1 MLQKDKLDIIESARH
16 MLDEEMSLRHFTEAT
31 KRSYRSVVAA
41 FLRTVNKPLS
51 ELCSEDLRGYL
62 LASKKRGL
70 SWSSMNQQQCAIR
83 LFIGSCLGWKPEDM
97 GLPPRKSEKRVN
109 FVLSA
114 SGIHQIIN
122 SARPGLEQTL
132 LLFIYATGA
141 RSFEAVRLHVSDI
154 QSARMLVRIS
164 QGKGRKDRL
173 VPLSL
178 QLLQTLREYYKLN
191 RPGEW
196 LFPSEDQ
203 SEPMKVAEVRTIW
216 NLAKRKAGIAA
227 GGVHSLRHAFA
238 TNMLEQGVDLY
249 SLQQILGHSNI
260 QSTARYLSMTNTIS
274 RAVGDKIDVLLKAV
288 TPSA

>member
-1 MLQKDKLDIIESARH
+1 MLPKNNLDNIEMAFQ
-16 MLDEEMSLRHFTEAT
+16 MLDDEMTLRHFTESTRRA
-31 KRSYRSVVAA
+31 YRSVVAA
-41 FLRTVNKPLS
+41 FLRTVRKPLS

-62 LASKKRGL
+62 LTSEKRGL
-70 SWSSMNQQQCAIR
+70 SWSSMNQQHCAIR
-83 LFIGSCLGWKPEDM
+83 LFIRSCLGWKPEDID
-97 GLPPRKSEKRVN
+97 LPPRKSEKRVKL
-109 FVLSA
+109 VLTA

-122 SARPGLEQTL
+122 CARPGLEQTL
-132 LLFIYATGA
+132 LFFIYATGA

-154 QSARMLVRIS
+154 QSSRMLVRIS

-173 VPLSL
+173 VPLSPH
-178 QLLQTLREYYKLN
+178 LLHTLREYYRSN

-196 LFPSEDQ
+196 LFPSADQ

-216 NLAKRKAGIAA
+216 NLAKRKAGIST

-274 RAVGDKIDVLLKAV
+274 RAVGDKIDALLKAV
-288 TPSA
+288 IAKA

>member
-1 MLQKDKLDIIESARH
+1 
-16 MLDEEMSLRHFTEAT
+16 
-31 KRSYRSVVAA
+31 
-41 FLRTVNKPLS
+41 
-51 ELCSEDLRGYL
+51 
-62 LASKKRGL
+62 
-70 SWSSMNQQQCAIR
+70 
-83 LFIGSCLGWKPEDM
+83 
-97 GLPPRKSEKRVN
+97 
-109 FVLSA
+109 
-114 SGIHQIIN
+114 
-122 SARPGLEQTL
+122 
-132 LLFIYATGA
+132 
-141 RSFEAVRLHVSDI
+141 
-154 QSARMLVRIS
+154 MLVRIS

>member
-1 MLQKDKLDIIESARH
+1 MLQDDKLDIIEPAFQ
-16 MLDEEMSLRHFTEAT
+16 MLDEEMTLRHFTETT
-31 KRSYRSVVAA
+31 KRTYRSVVAA
-41 FLRTVNKPLS
+41 FLRTVKKPLS

-70 SWSSMNQQQCAIR
+70 SWSSMNQQHCAIR
-83 LFIGSCLGWKPEDM
+83 LFMGSCLRWKPEDID
-97 GLPPRKSEKRVN
+97 LPPRKSEKRVN
-109 FVLSA
+109 FVLST
-114 SGIHQIIN
+114 SGILQIIK

-132 LLFIYATGA
+132 FLFIYATGA

-173 VPLSL
+173 VPLSP
-178 QLLQTLREYYKLN
+178 QLLHTLREYYKSN

-203 SEPMKVAEVRTIW
+203 SEPMKVTEVRTIW
-216 NLAKRKAGIAA
+216 NLAKRKAGIST

-288 TPSA
+288 TPTA